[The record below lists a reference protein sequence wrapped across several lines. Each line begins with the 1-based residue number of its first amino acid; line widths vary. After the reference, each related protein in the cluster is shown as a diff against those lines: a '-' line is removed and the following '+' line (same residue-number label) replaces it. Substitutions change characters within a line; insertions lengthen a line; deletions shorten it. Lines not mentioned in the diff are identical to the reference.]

1 MKNMVLYNMLFAFVK
16 YKQKM
21 FIYFEFNLKK
31 GLIVSILPVRIKFS
45 WYQIFGKKNLW

>member
-1 MKNMVLYNMLFAFVK
+1 MKNIVLYMLFAFVK

-31 GLIVSILPVRIKFS
+31 GLIVSILPVRIKLLH
-45 WYQIFGKKNLW
+45 LW